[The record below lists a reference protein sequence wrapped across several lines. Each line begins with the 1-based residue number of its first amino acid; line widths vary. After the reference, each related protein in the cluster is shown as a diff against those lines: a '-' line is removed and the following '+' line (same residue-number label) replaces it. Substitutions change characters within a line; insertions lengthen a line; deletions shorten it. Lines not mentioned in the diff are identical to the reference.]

1 MNFHLYDEL
10 SIGRASRAF
19 KVIARSY
26 CIKIIDSKDS
36 SIQLTISKSIIKDFF
51 KDLLYEIK
59 CIKYQITLKVL
70 LSKYKEYRDREF
82 APVYFNSTT
91 KTVICPEDSLDRSF
105 QDVFNRIDNWISEGS
120 G

>member
-70 LSKYKEYRDREF
+70 LSKYKEY
-82 APVYFNSTT
+82 STT